1 MDCGPPVRVSCL
13 SVGSKY
19 IVAYVLA
26 AMLLIGGGVVWYSEH
41 SAASEAARGV
51 LTPEAKAYVHYLQL
65 SGVTMKAAETYIKQT
80 VTEINGKITNTGN
93 RPVNSVEVFCSFRDS
108 YGQLVLRQRSSIV
121 RQGPAPLKPGET
133 RDFRLAFDN
142 LPDSWNNQMPQLVIA
157 HIGFD

>member
-1 MDCGPPVRVSCL
+1 MCAILIGRWP

-41 SAASEAARGV
+41 SAATEAARSV

-65 SGVTMKAAETYIKQT
+65 NDVTMKAAETYIKQT

-93 RPVNSVEVFCSFRDS
+93 RPVNSVEVFCSFRDA

-133 RDFRLAFDN
+133 RTFRLAFDN